1 MMMQQ
6 RNSVQHK
13 SQQLFTAS
21 EIAEFEY
28 CPLVWWHQQFE
39 PLASADTEELFARL
53 VELEYEHDTQAP
65 SVPEYQMI
73 EQLLVRKG
81 AFEEGQQQHL
91 EHAEEVEK
99 VQEERITTGHTGGKM
114 RTVALVAVV
123 LLVLAIILLVAAVM
137 LR

>member
-1 MMMQQ
+1 MMQQ
-6 RNSVQHK
+6 RNQIQHK

-39 PLASADTEELFARL
+39 PMASADTEELFARL

-91 EHAEEVEK
+91 AHAEEVAK
-99 VQEERITTGHTGGKM
+99 VHEERINTGYTGRKM
-114 RTVALVAVV
+114 RTVALIAAVLLVLAVV
-123 LLVLAIILLVAAVM
+123 LLVAAVV
-137 LR
+137 LH

>member
-1 MMMQQ
+1 MQQ

-39 PLASADTEELFARL
+39 PMASADTEELFARL

-81 AFEEGQQQHL
+81 AFDEGQQQHR
-91 EHAEEVEK
+91 EHAEEVER
-99 VQEERITTGHTGGKM
+99 VQEERITTGQTGGQT
-114 RTVALVAVV
+114 RTVAILAVA
-123 LLVLAIILLVAAVM
+123 LLVLAVILLVAAVV

>member
-1 MMMQQ
+1 MQQ
-6 RNSVQHK
+6 RNSVKHN

-21 EIAEFEY
+21 EMAEFEY

-39 PLASADTEELFARL
+39 PMASADTEELFARL

-91 EHAEEVEK
+91 EHAQEVTK
-99 VQEERITTGHTGGKM
+99 VQEERITTGYTGKKM
-114 RTVALVAVV
+114 RTVALVAAL
-123 LLVLAIILLVAAVM
+123 LLVLALILLVAAVV

>member
-1 MMMQQ
+1 MMQQ
-6 RNSVQHK
+6 RNSIQHN

-39 PLASADTEELFARL
+39 PIASADTEELFARL

-81 AFEEGQQQHL
+81 AFEEGQQQHH
-91 EHAEEVEK
+91 EHAEEVAK
-99 VQEERITTGHTGGKM
+99 VQEERITTGYTGKKM
-114 RTVALVAVV
+114 RTVALVAAL
-123 LLVLAIILLVAAVM
+123 LLVLALILLVAAVV
-137 LR
+137 LH

>member
-114 RTVALVAVV
+114 RTVALIAVA
-123 LLVLAIILLVAAVM
+123 LLVLAIVLLVAAVV